1 MYIISL
7 FPRVSPRYGHFSG
20 INRKIQF
27 KYLGKG
33 KPREG
38 TDSEHSD
45 RNVEIKGENEG
56 ERKESGE
63 RTSATSKESSLTE
76 EADQKGSE
84 DKLEVPVD
92 KEHSLLLIVKWGGE
106 LTMMGKEQAL
116 ELGRAFRY

>member
-1 MYIISL
+1 MSL
-7 FPRVSPRYGHFSG
+7 FSRVSPRYGHFSG

-27 KYLGKG
+27 KYLGK
-33 KPREG
+33 PRDG

-45 RNVEIKGENEG
+45 RNVEGRGEQEVK
-56 ERKESGE
+56 RKESGE
-63 RTSATSKESSLTE
+63 EKSQTRKESKQTE

-84 DKLEVPVD
+84 EKLEVPVD

-106 LTMMGKEQAL
+106 LTMMGREQAL

>member
-1 MYIISL
+1 MHILSL

-45 RNVEIKGENEG
+45 RNVESKVENEWK
-56 ERKESGE
+56 RKESGE
-63 RTSATSKESSLTE
+63 RTSETSKESSLSE

-84 DKLEVPVD
+84 DQLEVPVD